1 MATFKITPSKL
12 RVNTPQTPNI
22 SSGAIPINLA
32 LKLGS
37 DISQAGRVFDQIKED
52 QKAIENENRFY
63 EIIGPKQKEI
73 DATFNAA
80 SKMSE
85 LEPAEKLLNE
95 VYDIDVSK
103 ENKNVQKLVN
113 TYINKTRLKNQSDLY
128 KSVMAR
134 SAEKAQLNDLT
145 FLNKNLIER
154 TSESDGTRRTAEKDF
169 VDFFNKVS
177 LDSRYNP
184 ESKQK
189 LKDEY
194 EFLKKEILIKS
205 NIKRR
210 PFEVLLNQDE
220 ILKNFGPQKGELYL
234 KMAQDKFISDVNQE
248 VLENDK
254 QINERIFNQSITFAE
269 YANRINDG
277 LGDPNLGMPSIDN
290 IHDSLDR
297 GDLNTAQYD
306 ALVELISNP
315 EKVSDERLINMID
328 NQILI
333 AEEVNEFDDIKNLA
347 NSSAD
352 ILKNTNIKDIT
363 VLNKLIDQLKTD
375 PSKTD
380 KYKQFYQQLV
390 INMGDLGGLA
400 DTLFGSGGVTPYDKM
415 ETADA
420 VARFKNYV
428 VNGDD
433 PEAAYFKVLGT
444 ITKEK
449 IPDIYSPNLQP
460 LNLDIPDMAVAIQKN
475 PDGFFDEQGNKL
487 AQKLRN
493 KEINKDQ
500 FIEDVARL
508 DLLKDVYD
516 TRLRVFDNNIE
527 LAVQK
532 KEKASN
538 NLGSIFQDILNN
550 RGAN

>member
-37 DISQAGRVFDQIKED
+37 DISQAGRVFDQIKQD

-145 FLNKNLIER
+145 FLNRNLIER
-154 TSESDGTRRTAEKDF
+154 TSESDGTRLTAEKDF
-169 VDFFNKVS
+169 VDFFNQVS

-277 LGDPNLGMPSIDN
+277 LGDLNLGMPSIDN

-297 GDLNTAQYD
+297 GDINSAQYD

-315 EKVSDERLINMID
+315 EKISDERLINVID

-333 AEEVNEFDDIKNLA
+333 AEEVNEFDDIKNIA

-380 KYKQFYQQLV
+380 KYKQFYKQLV

-400 DTLFGSGGVTPYDKM
+400 DTLFGSGGPTPYDKM

-475 PDGFFDEQGNKL
+475 PDGFFDDQGNKL

>member
-145 FLNKNLIER
+145 FLNRNLIER

-400 DTLFGSGGVTPYDKM
+400 DTLFGSGGPTPYDKM

>member
-145 FLNKNLIER
+145 FLNRNLIER
-154 TSESDGTRRTAEKDF
+154 TSESDGTRLTAEKDF
-169 VDFFNKVS
+169 VDFFNQVS

-277 LGDPNLGMPSIDN
+277 LGDPNLGIPSIDN

>member
-145 FLNKNLIER
+145 FLNRNLIER

-169 VDFFNKVS
+169 VDFFNQVS

-277 LGDPNLGMPSIDN
+277 LGDPNLGIPSIDN

>member
-145 FLNKNLIER
+145 FLNRNLIER
-154 TSESDGTRRTAEKDF
+154 TSESDGTRLTAEKDF
-169 VDFFNKVS
+169 VDFFNQVS

-210 PFEVLLNQDE
+210 PFEVLLNQNE
-220 ILKNFGPQKGELYL
+220 IVKNFGPQKGELYL

-277 LGDPNLGMPSIDN
+277 LGDKNLGMPSIDN

-538 NLGSIFQDILNN
+538 NLGSIMQDILNN

>member
-145 FLNKNLIER
+145 FLNRNLIER

-169 VDFFNKVS
+169 VDFFNQVS

-220 ILKNFGPQKGELYL
+220 IVKNFGPQKGELYL

-277 LGDPNLGMPSIDN
+277 LGDLNLGMPSIDN

-297 GDLNTAQYD
+297 GDINSAQYD

-315 EKVSDERLINMID
+315 EKISDERLINVID

-333 AEEVNEFDDIKNLA
+333 AEEVNEFDDIKNIA

-380 KYKQFYQQLV
+380 KYKQFYKQLV

-400 DTLFGSGGVTPYDKM
+400 DTLFGSGGPTPYDKM

-475 PDGFFDEQGNKL
+475 PDGFFDDQGNKL

>member
-145 FLNKNLIER
+145 FLNRNLIER
-154 TSESDGTRRTAEKDF
+154 TSESDGTRLTAEKDF
-169 VDFFNKVS
+169 VDFFNQVS

-277 LGDPNLGMPSIDN
+277 LGDKNLGMPSIDN

-297 GDLNTAQYD
+297 GDINSAQYD

-315 EKVSDERLINMID
+315 EKISDERLINVID

-333 AEEVNEFDDIKNLA
+333 AEEVNEFDDIKNIA

-380 KYKQFYQQLV
+380 KYKQFYKQLV

-400 DTLFGSGGVTPYDKM
+400 DTLFGSGGPTPYDKM

-475 PDGFFDEQGNKL
+475 PDGFFDDQGNKL

>member
-73 DATFNAA
+73 DATFNTA

-145 FLNKNLIER
+145 FLNRNLIER
-154 TSESDGTRRTAEKDF
+154 TSESDGTRLTAEKDF
-169 VDFFNKVS
+169 VDFFNQVS

-194 EFLKKEILIKS
+194 EFLKKEIIVKS

-277 LGDPNLGMPSIDN
+277 LGDLNLGMPSIDN

-297 GDLNTAQYD
+297 GDINSAQYD

-315 EKVSDERLINMID
+315 EKISDERLINVID

-333 AEEVNEFDDIKNLA
+333 AEEVNEFDDIKNIA

-380 KYKQFYQQLV
+380 KYKQFYKQLV

-400 DTLFGSGGVTPYDKM
+400 DTLFGSGGPTPYDKM

-475 PDGFFDEQGNKL
+475 PDGFFDDQGNKL

>member
-73 DATFNAA
+73 DTTFNTA

-145 FLNKNLIER
+145 FLNRNLIER

-169 VDFFNKVS
+169 VDFFNQVS

-220 ILKNFGPQKGELYL
+220 IVKNFGPQKGELYL

>member
-73 DATFNAA
+73 DTTFNTA

-145 FLNKNLIER
+145 FLNRNLIER
-154 TSESDGTRRTAEKDF
+154 TSESDGTRLTAEKDF
-169 VDFFNKVS
+169 VDFFNQVS

-220 ILKNFGPQKGELYL
+220 IVKNFGPQKGELYL

>member
-145 FLNKNLIER
+145 FLNRNLIER
-154 TSESDGTRRTAEKDF
+154 TSESDGTRLTAEKDF
-169 VDFFNKVS
+169 VDFFNQVS

-194 EFLKKEILIKS
+194 EFLKKEIIVKS

-220 ILKNFGPQKGELYL
+220 IRKNFGPQKGDLYL

-254 QINERIFNQSITFAE
+254 QIN
-269 YANRINDG
+269 
-277 LGDPNLGMPSIDN
+277 
-290 IHDSLDR
+290 
-297 GDLNTAQYD
+297 
-306 ALVELISNP
+306 
-315 EKVSDERLINMID
+315 
-328 NQILI
+328 
-333 AEEVNEFDDIKNLA
+333 
-347 NSSAD
+347 
-352 ILKNTNIKDIT
+352 
-363 VLNKLIDQLKTD
+363 
-375 PSKTD
+375 
-380 KYKQFYQQLV
+380 
-390 INMGDLGGLA
+390 
-400 DTLFGSGGVTPYDKM
+400 
-415 ETADA
+415 
-420 VARFKNYV
+420 
-428 VNGDD
+428 
-433 PEAAYFKVLGT
+433 
-444 ITKEK
+444 
-449 IPDIYSPNLQP
+449 
-460 LNLDIPDMAVAIQKN
+460 
-475 PDGFFDEQGNKL
+475 
-487 AQKLRN
+487 
-493 KEINKDQ
+493 
-500 FIEDVARL
+500 
-508 DLLKDVYD
+508 
-516 TRLRVFDNNIE
+516 
-527 LAVQK
+527 
-532 KEKASN
+532 
-538 NLGSIFQDILNN
+538 
-550 RGAN
+550 

>member
-145 FLNKNLIER
+145 FLNRNLIER
-154 TSESDGTRRTAEKDF
+154 TSESDGTRLTAEKDF
-169 VDFFNKVS
+169 VDFFNQVS

-333 AEEVNEFDDIKNLA
+333 AEEVNEFDDFKNLA

>member
-37 DISQAGRVFDQIKED
+37 DISQAGRVFDQIKQD

-73 DATFNAA
+73 DATFNTA

-145 FLNKNLIER
+145 FLNRNLIER
-154 TSESDGTRRTAEKDF
+154 TSESDGTRLTAEKDF
-169 VDFFNKVS
+169 VDFFNQVS

-194 EFLKKEILIKS
+194 EFLKKEIIVKS

-277 LGDPNLGMPSIDN
+277 LGDLNLGMPSIDN

-297 GDLNTAQYD
+297 GDINSAQYD

-315 EKVSDERLINMID
+315 EKISDERLINVID

-333 AEEVNEFDDIKNLA
+333 AEEVNEFDDIKNIA

-380 KYKQFYQQLV
+380 KYKQFYKQLV

-400 DTLFGSGGVTPYDKM
+400 DTLFGSGGPTPYDKM

-538 NLGSIFQDILNN
+538 NLGSIMQDILNN

>member
-73 DATFNAA
+73 DTTFNTA

-145 FLNKNLIER
+145 FLNRNLIER

-220 ILKNFGPQKGELYL
+220 IVKNFGPQKGELYL

-277 LGDPNLGMPSIDN
+277 LGDKNLGMPSIDN

>member
-73 DATFNAA
+73 DTTFNTA

-169 VDFFNKVS
+169 VDFFNQVS

-220 ILKNFGPQKGELYL
+220 IVKNFGPQKGELYL

>member
-37 DISQAGRVFDQIKED
+37 DISQAGRVFDQIKQD

-73 DATFNAA
+73 DTTFNAA

-145 FLNKNLIER
+145 FLNRNLIER
-154 TSESDGTRRTAEKDF
+154 TSESDGTRLTAEKDF
-169 VDFFNKVS
+169 VDFFNQVS

-194 EFLKKEILIKS
+194 EFLKKEIIVKS

-277 LGDPNLGMPSIDN
+277 LGDLNLGMPSIDN

-297 GDLNTAQYD
+297 GDINSAQYD

-315 EKVSDERLINMID
+315 EKISDERLINVID

-333 AEEVNEFDDIKNLA
+333 AEEVNEFDDIKNIA

-380 KYKQFYQQLV
+380 KYKQFYKQLV

-400 DTLFGSGGVTPYDKM
+400 DTLFGSGGPTPYDKM

-475 PDGFFDEQGNKL
+475 PDGFFDDQGNKL

>member
-73 DATFNAA
+73 DTTFNTA

-95 VYDIDVSK
+95 VYDIDVTK

-145 FLNKNLIER
+145 FLNRNLIER
-154 TSESDGTRRTAEKDF
+154 TSESDGTRLTAEKDF
-169 VDFFNKVS
+169 VDFFNQVS

-220 ILKNFGPQKGELYL
+220 IVKNFGPQKGELYL

>member
-145 FLNKNLIER
+145 FLNRNLIER
-154 TSESDGTRRTAEKDF
+154 TSESDGTRLTAEKDF
-169 VDFFNKVS
+169 VDFFNQVS

-220 ILKNFGPQKGELYL
+220 IRKNFGPQKGDLYL

-277 LGDPNLGMPSIDN
+277 LGDLNLGMPSIDN

-297 GDLNTAQYD
+297 GDINSAQYD

-315 EKVSDERLINMID
+315 EKISDERLINVID

-333 AEEVNEFDDIKNLA
+333 AEEVNEFDDIKNIA

-380 KYKQFYQQLV
+380 KYKQFYKQLV

-400 DTLFGSGGVTPYDKM
+400 DTLFGSGGPTPYDKM

-475 PDGFFDEQGNKL
+475 PDGFFDDQGNKL

>member
-12 RVNTPQTPNI
+12 SVNTPKTPNI

-37 DISQAGRVFDQIKED
+37 DLSQAGRVFDQIKQD

-73 DATFNAA
+73 DTTFNAA

-103 ENKNVQKLVN
+103 ENKDVQKLVN

-145 FLNKNLIER
+145 FLNRNLIER
-154 TSESDGTRRTAEKDF
+154 TSESDGVRLTAEKDF
-169 VDFFNKVS
+169 VDFFNNVS

-189 LKDEY
+189 LMDEY
-194 EFLKKEILIKS
+194 EFLKKEIIVKS
-205 NIKRR
+205 NIKRQ

-234 KMAQDKFISDVNQE
+234 KMAQDKFVSDVNQE
-248 VLENDK
+248 VLNNDRE
-254 QINERIFNQSITFAE
+254 INERIFNQTVTFAE
-269 YANRINDG
+269 FANRINDG

-297 GDLNTAQYD
+297 GDINSAQYD

-315 EKVSDERLINMID
+315 EKISDERLINVID

-333 AEEVNEFDDIKNLA
+333 AEEINDFDDIKNIA

-380 KYKQFYQQLV
+380 KYKQFYKQLV

-400 DTLFGSGGVTPYDKM
+400 DTLFGSGGPTPYDKM

-449 IPDIYSPNLQP
+449 IPDVYSPNLQP
-460 LNLDIPDMAVAIQKN
+460 LNLDIQDMGIAIQKN
-475 PDGFFDEQGNKL
+475 PDGFFDDQGNKL

-508 DLLKDVYD
+508 DLLKDVYN

-527 LAVQK
+527 LAVKK
-532 KEKASN
+532 KEQASN
-538 NLGSIFQDILNN
+538 NLGSIMQDILNN
-550 RGAN
+550 RGGN

>member
-37 DISQAGRVFDQIKED
+37 DISQAGRVFDQIKQD

-277 LGDPNLGMPSIDN
+277 LGDLNLGMPSIDN

-297 GDLNTAQYD
+297 GDINSAQYD

-315 EKVSDERLINMID
+315 EKISDERLINVID

-333 AEEVNEFDDIKNLA
+333 AEEVNEFDDIKNIA

-380 KYKQFYQQLV
+380 KYKQFYKQLV

-400 DTLFGSGGVTPYDKM
+400 DTLFGSGGPTPYDKM

-475 PDGFFDEQGNKL
+475 PDGFFDDQGNKL

>member
-22 SSGAIPINLA
+22 SSVAIPINLA

-37 DISQAGRVFDQIKED
+37 DISQAGRVFDQIKQD

-145 FLNKNLIER
+145 FLNRNLIER
-154 TSESDGTRRTAEKDF
+154 TSESDGTRLTAEKDF
-169 VDFFNKVS
+169 VDFFNQVS

>member
-73 DATFNAA
+73 DATFNTA

-145 FLNKNLIER
+145 FLNRNLIER
-154 TSESDGTRRTAEKDF
+154 TSESDGTRLTAEKDF
-169 VDFFNKVS
+169 VDFFNQVS

-277 LGDPNLGMPSIDN
+277 LGDLNLGMPSIDN

-297 GDLNTAQYD
+297 GDINSAQYD

-315 EKVSDERLINMID
+315 EKISDERLINVID

-333 AEEVNEFDDIKNLA
+333 AEEVNEFDDIKNIA

-380 KYKQFYQQLV
+380 KYKQFYKQLV

-400 DTLFGSGGVTPYDKM
+400 DTLFGSGGPTPYDKM

>member
-145 FLNKNLIER
+145 FLNRNLIER
-154 TSESDGTRRTAEKDF
+154 TSKSDGTRLTAEKDF
-169 VDFFNKVS
+169 VDFFNQVS

>member
-145 FLNKNLIER
+145 FLNRNLIER
-154 TSESDGTRRTAEKDF
+154 TSESDGTRLTAEKDF
-169 VDFFNKVS
+169 VDFFNQVS

>member
-145 FLNKNLIER
+145 FLNRNLIER
-154 TSESDGTRRTAEKDF
+154 TSESDGTRLTAEKDF
-169 VDFFNKVS
+169 VDFFNQVS

-277 LGDPNLGMPSIDN
+277 LGDKNLGMPSIDN

-297 GDLNTAQYD
+297 GDINSAQYD

-315 EKVSDERLINMID
+315 EKISDERLINVID

-333 AEEVNEFDDIKNLA
+333 AEEVNEFDDIKNIA

-380 KYKQFYQQLV
+380 KYKQFYKQLV

-400 DTLFGSGGVTPYDKM
+400 DTLFGSGGPTPYDKM

-428 VNGDD
+428 VNGDE

>member
-1 MATFKITPSKL
+1 
-12 RVNTPQTPNI
+12 
-22 SSGAIPINLA
+22 
-32 LKLGS
+32 
-37 DISQAGRVFDQIKED
+37 
-52 QKAIENENRFY
+52 
-63 EIIGPKQKEI
+63 
-73 DATFNAA
+73 
-80 SKMSE
+80 MSE

-145 FLNKNLIER
+145 FLNRNLIER

-169 VDFFNKVS
+169 VDFFNQVS

-277 LGDPNLGMPSIDN
+277 LGDLNLGMPSIDN

-315 EKVSDERLINMID
+315 EKISDERLINMID

-538 NLGSIFQDILNN
+538 NLGSIMQDILNN

>member
-37 DISQAGRVFDQIKED
+37 DISQAGRVFDQIKQD

-145 FLNKNLIER
+145 FLNRNLIER

-169 VDFFNKVS
+169 VDFFNQVS

-277 LGDPNLGMPSIDN
+277 LGDLNLGMPSIDN

-297 GDLNTAQYD
+297 GDINSAQYD

-315 EKVSDERLINMID
+315 EKISDERLINVID

-333 AEEVNEFDDIKNLA
+333 AEEVNEFDDIKNIA

-380 KYKQFYQQLV
+380 KYKQFYKQLV

-400 DTLFGSGGVTPYDKM
+400 DTLFGSGGPTPYDKM

-475 PDGFFDEQGNKL
+475 PDGFFDDQGNKL